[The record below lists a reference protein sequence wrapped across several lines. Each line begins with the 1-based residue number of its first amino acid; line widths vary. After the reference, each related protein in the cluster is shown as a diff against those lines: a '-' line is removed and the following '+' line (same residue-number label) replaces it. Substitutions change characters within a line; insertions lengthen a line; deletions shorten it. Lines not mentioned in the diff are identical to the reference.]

1 MDVNHN
7 NPLSYQQTTNNK
19 MVIFVFHLELSKNP
33 KALVQ
38 ANELL
43 ERASTLM
50 VTRPTSPCAEEESD
64 SDSGL

>member
-1 MDVNHN
+1 MN
-7 NPLSYQQTTNNK
+7 
-19 MVIFVFHLELSKNP
+19 IAELSKNP
-33 KALVQ
+33 KALIQ

-50 VTRPTSPCAEEESD
+50 VTRPASPCAVEEDSD